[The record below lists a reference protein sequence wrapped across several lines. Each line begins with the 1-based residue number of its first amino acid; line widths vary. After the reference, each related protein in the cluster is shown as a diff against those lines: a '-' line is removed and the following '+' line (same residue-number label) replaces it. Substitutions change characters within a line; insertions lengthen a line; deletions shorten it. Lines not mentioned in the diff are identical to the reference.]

1 MLSPTR
7 IKAAS
12 ILFAQG
18 VGILTNMLF
27 ILFLP
32 DDELYVVVGIMALS
46 GLTSSAAVSN
56 NTAKIYGKISTGE
69 DIQKISRT
77 ALCLFGFEQL
87 LAIFFILVLLTF
99 GQTWAVDLTTIE
111 LALLVLVSC
120 AGALVA
126 FVRAKDKYFVLF
138 NIIRSVSSLFRLAV
152 VFLLITINAE
162 EWIPL
167 AIIVSLT
174 FPMAAALLFTL
185 KVGPPL
191 SLDENRPLSKTYK
204 LLHEYAWGIPVAL
217 SRSFINQG
225 LILAAV
231 ELLNPDELRMF
242 RFLLLPKD
250 IIGRAFNAFLP
261 LVFDRMMKYSIR
273 LVPSIGVAAFA
284 VAVAIIWYAIG
295 NSLFSFGWS
304 AATSFVIFLVLN
316 FTVYSVLP
324 IAWRNIHR
332 EKARDI
338 AIVVLISTGMTALVF
353 WATAPDSINL
363 ILIVM
368 SVFSFCYI
376 AGMLIVSRKQFRH
389 PDISK

>member
-1 MLSPTR
+1 MLSATR

-32 DDELYVVVGIMALS
+32 DDELYVVIGIMALS

-87 LAIFFILVLLTF
+87 LAILFILVLLTF
-99 GQTWAVDLTTIE
+99 GQTWAVGLTTIE

-138 NIIRSVSSLFRLAV
+138 NIIRSVSSLFRLVV

-174 FPMAAALLFTL
+174 FPMAAALLFTI
-185 KVGPPL
+185 KVSLPL
-191 SLDENRPLSKTYK
+191 YLDENRPLSKPYI

-284 VAVAIIWYAIG
+284 VAIAIIWYAIG

-332 EKARDI
+332 EKARDV
-338 AIVVLISTGMTALVF
+338 AIVVLVSTGMTALVF

-376 AGMLIVSRKQFRH
+376 AGMLIVSRKQFGQ
-389 PDISK
+389 PDILK